1 MYFTEEDKLA
11 YITACIEH
19 CWDKG
24 RPVLIGTTSVN
35 ESEKVREDW
44 EIGVEGADHIS
55 SWTFVNWATLQC

>member
-35 ESEKVREDW
+35 ESEKVRQEQRSALDYGGCCW
-44 EIGVEGADHIS
+44 CV
-55 SWTFVNWATLQC
+55 